1 MIARELVG
9 TASVP
14 GHRGELRCYRHD
26 RDFAIWID
34 RTELMSSRVH
44 GSEEALAEL
53 GLAHLASREVPRV
66 LIGGLGMGFTLARA
80 LAVLPRSA
88 RVDVA
93 EIVPAVVEWNRELF
107 GHCAGHPLRDPRAN
121 VFVGDVADAIAAATG
136 TYDAILLDVDNG
148 PEGLSRP
155 DNDRLYGSRGLA
167 ALHAA
172 LRPGGVLAVWSSA
185 DHRAF
190 DTRLRRAPFRVETH
204 HVRARRTKGPRRT
217 IWVAARA

>member
-53 GLAHLASREVPRV
+53 GLAHLGDRAQSRV

-80 LAVLPRSA
+80 LALVPDDA
-88 RVDVA
+88 TIDVA

-107 GHCAGHPLRDPRAN
+107 GHCAGHPLRDPRAH
-121 VFVGDVADAIAAATG
+121 VFVGDVADAIAAAKAE
-136 TYDAILLDVDNG
+136 YDAILLDVDNG

-155 DNDRLYGSRGLA
+155 ANDRLYDPRGLA
-167 ALHAA
+167 AIHTA
-172 LRPGGVLAVWSSA
+172 LRPGAVLAVWSSA
-185 DHRAF
+185 DHHAF
-190 DTRLRRAPFRVETH
+190 EARLRRAPFRVETH
-204 HVRARRTKGPRRT
+204 HVRARRSKGPRRT
-217 IWVAARA
+217 IWVAARR